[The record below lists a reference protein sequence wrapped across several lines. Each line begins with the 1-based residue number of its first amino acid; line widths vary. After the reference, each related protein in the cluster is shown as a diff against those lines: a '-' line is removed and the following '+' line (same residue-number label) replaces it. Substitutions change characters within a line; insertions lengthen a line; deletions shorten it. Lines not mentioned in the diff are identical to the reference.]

1 MKNTTKID
9 FYSFRVRDDIVL
21 IKEALEAV
29 FAGHSYEVTIRQ
41 NKGGIHGFETSYAV
55 YVGDAKV
62 GVVANGGNHQNGWAY
77 IGIDG
82 AGCSWIDD
90 WDRAQQAPLDI
101 CDNYQLK
108 RVDIALDVFGEGDA
122 FDKTYQAYKDGKFSP
137 AGSGRPPKCTRYIG
151 ERPEDGSTI
160 YVGNRERDKFY
171 RGYEKGKQLLG
182 PAITAA
188 ITKDPE
194 SFEWGDWVTQ
204 SMPYRKDG
212 QLMAVNVWDWFRHEV
227 EFKPKTNDLPM
238 DLIDRRDQYFTGS
251 YPYLSE
257 VLKNIEP
264 EILSLTREKKAKLD
278 LSASLFQI
286 RRMWGN
292 TLFTALVAHKGD
304 ITAVWDKIVGSTHNV
319 DLVDAGVLMVDH
331 D

>member
-9 FYSFRVRDDIVL
+9 FYAFRVRDDLTL

-29 FAGHSYEVTIRQ
+29 FSGHPYQVTTKQ
-41 NKGGIHGFETSYAV
+41 NKRGIHGFDSSHAV

-62 GVVANGGNHQNGWAY
+62 GVVAHGGEHQNRWAY
-77 IGIDG
+77 VGIDG
-82 AGCSWIDD
+82 AGCSWVSD

-101 CDNYQLK
+101 CDDFQLK
-108 RVDIALDVFGEGDA
+108 RVDIALDVYGENDT
-122 FDKTYQAYKDGKFSP
+122 FDRTYQAYRDGKFSP
-137 AGSGRPPKCTRYIG
+137 AGSGRPPKCTRFIG

-160 YVGNRERDKFY
+160 YVGNRERDKYY

-188 ITKDPE
+188 IMKDPE
-194 SFEWGDWVTQ
+194 SFDWADWVTQ
-204 SMPYRKDG
+204 STPVQKDG
-212 QLMAVNVWDWFRHEV
+212 HTVLVNVWDWFRHEV
-227 EFKPKTNDLPM
+227 EFKPKTNELPT
-238 DLIDRRDQYFTGS
+238 DLIDRRDQYFTGA

-278 LSASLFQI
+278 MSASLFQI
-286 RRMWGN
+286 RRMWGK
-292 TLFTALVAHKGD
+292 TLFTALTAHGGD
-304 ITAVWDKIVGSTHNV
+304 IGAVWEKIVGKEHNQ
-319 DLVDAGVLMVDH
+319 DLVDAGVLMFDH